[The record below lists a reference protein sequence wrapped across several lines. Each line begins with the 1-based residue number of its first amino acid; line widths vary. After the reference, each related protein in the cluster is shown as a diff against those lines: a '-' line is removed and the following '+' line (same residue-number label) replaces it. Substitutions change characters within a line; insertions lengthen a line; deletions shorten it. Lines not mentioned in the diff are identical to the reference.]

1 MKKELQ
7 IKKQVDPIIDKAF
20 NLNINDQTF
29 KTGLNYLS
37 KAKSQL
43 KELTQDKKKLTDPIN
58 ASLKAI
64 RLKYAPFEASLSTAI
79 DLLSDKISVYQT
91 ALKNEN
97 LMEKEK
103 IASKVES
110 GYIKVDTAIAKL
122 DELQIIEKKIDNT
135 TFVSTP
141 KFEVTDLLLVPIEYH
156 LANEVAIRRAMLA
169 GIQLPGVKY
178 WTEERPRENKKKLT

>member
-7 IKKQVDPIIDKAF
+7 IKKEVDPIIDKAF
-20 NLNINDQTF
+20 NLQITSNTL

-64 RLKYAPFEASLSTAI
+64 RLKYAPFETSLSTAI
-79 DLLSDKISVYQT
+79 DLLTDKITRYQT
-91 ALKNEN
+91 NLDNERKIQEEN
-97 LMEKEK
+97 
-103 IASKVES
+103 IASKVAS
-110 GYIKVDTAIAKL
+110 GYIKVDTAISKL
-122 DELQIIEKKIDNT
+122 DNLEVVEKKIDNT
-135 TFVSTP
+135 TFISTP
-141 KFEVTDLLLVPIEYH
+141 KFEVTDLSLIPIEYH

-169 GIQLPGVKY
+169 NTQLPGVKY
-178 WTEERPRENKKKLT
+178 WTEQKPRSNN